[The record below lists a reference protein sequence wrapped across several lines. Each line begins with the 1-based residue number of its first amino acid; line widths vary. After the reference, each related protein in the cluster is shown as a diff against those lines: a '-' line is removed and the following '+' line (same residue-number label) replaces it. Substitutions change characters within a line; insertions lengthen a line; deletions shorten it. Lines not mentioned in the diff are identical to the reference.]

1 MDDALQLADYA
12 IIGIWILCL
21 LLFGLQMLIYKKEN
35 HRAFRNLA
43 IVTIITTLF
52 KFACIGGLLFARTQL
67 ISSIKKEDDPFT
79 DHFIAYITYNMD
91 LIKKC
96 VIISSVIFAAL
107 SVGLIIASVKLKQR
121 RLMDNTPA
129 V

>member
-52 KFACIGGLLFARTQL
+52 KFACIGGLLFART
-67 ISSIKKEDDPFT
+67 
-79 DHFIAYITYNMD
+79 
-91 LIKKC
+91 
-96 VIISSVIFAAL
+96 L